1 MNTTKIDKKT
11 TKMIAHRGLSGLEK
25 ENTHLSF
32 IAAGNKSY
40 YGIETDIHL
49 TKDNVFII
57 CHDFTTERVSGN
69 NSIIKD
75 TNYEDLRKINL
86 YDINSNENKQ
96 YLKIPTLKEY
106 LLICQKYEK
115 HCIIEVKPELTDKE
129 IIKLLN
135 EVSSVNNL
143 TNTTFISFNLE
154 NLKKI
159 RAINK
164 HLPLQY
170 LSSKYSDELINICKT
185 YNLDIDI
192 QYMELTKEN
201 IKTFKE
207 NNIKVNAWTVNSEE
221 DAKKLISYGIDFIT
235 TNILE

>member
-11 TKMIAHRGLSGLEK
+11 TKLIAHRGLSGLEK

-49 TKDNVFII
+49 TKDNVFVI
-57 CHDFTTERVSGN
+57 CHDFSTERVSGN

-75 TNYEDLRKINL
+75 INYEDLRKIDL

-106 LLICQKYEK
+106 LLICKKYEK

-135 EVSSVNNL
+135 EVSSINNL
-143 TNTTFISFNLE
+143 INTTFISFNLE

-159 RAINK
+159 RLINK

-170 LSSKYSDELINICKT
+170 LSSKYNDELINICKT
-185 YNLDIDI
+185 YKLDIDI

-201 IKTFKE
+201 MKTFKE
-207 NNIKVNAWTVNSEE
+207 NNIKVNAWTVNNEE